1 MAKPNNAKS
10 LIMQPMFRARI
21 VRDKTKH
28 RRKKKHPKN
37 VTMDADWPSQIGV
50 PRMSRASQKSEETPQ
65 ELFER
70 IRPLYEAVDP
80 DNLSASTKDLIST
93 SELSGTEV
101 KERGKRLF
109 ELLSTDVITGD
120 ECRALILHLAE

>member
-1 MAKPNNAKS
+1 MS
-10 LIMQPMFRARI
+10 Q
-21 VRDKTKH
+21 T
-28 RRKKKHPKN
+28 RRK
-37 VTMDADWPSQIGV
+37 T
-50 PRMSRASQKSEETPQ
+50 EETPQ
-65 ELFER
+65 DLFER

-80 DNLSASTKDLIST
+80 DNLSESTKELIST